1 MTEFSARDVLETD
14 RDIDAIERR
23 MSALKTVLHQS
34 AVECR
39 AAIDAI
45 PLDADVGDEME
56 VIEAAMNT
64 VDHLAKLVLR
74 TSAPAKIGGEVK
86 ALAQAW
92 LDGEYWKAID
102 AAA

>member
-1 MTEFSARDVLETD
+1 MTELSDREILETGQ
-14 RDIDAIERR
+14 DINSIERR

-39 AAIDAI
+39 AAIEAI
-45 PLDADVGDEME
+45 PLDADIADELE
-56 VIEAAMNT
+56 VIEAAT
-64 VDHLAKLVLR
+64 DAVDHLAKLVLR

-86 ALAQAW
+86 SLAQAW
-92 LDGEYWKAID
+92 LDGNYWEAIE